1 MVEKED
7 LQRRNSSV
15 QSLSR
20 VRLFATPRTTVS
32 QASLSITNS
41 QICSNSCP
49 SSQWCHR
56 TISSS
61 VVPFSCLRSF
71 PALGSF
77 SLRQLF
83 ASGGQCVGASA
94 SASAWDLPMNI
105 QDWLVWSPCNPRNS
119 QKSFPTPQFKSI
131 NSLMLSF
138 LYTPALTSHTWLLEK
153 TQFWW
158 DGHFLA
164 K

>member
-7 LQRRNSSV
+7 LQRRNISV

-71 PALGSF
+71 PGLGSF
-77 SLRQLF
+77 SVRQLF
-83 ASGGQCVGASA
+83 ASGGQCVGA

-119 QKSFPTPQFKSI
+119 QESFPTPQFKSI
-131 NSLMLSF
+131 NSSALSF
-138 LYTPALTSHTWLLEK
+138 LYNPTLTSIH
-153 TQFWW
+153 
-158 DGHFLA
+158 DY
-164 K
+164 